1 MNTARLAIPMPA
13 SPHSLLRALA
23 TALLLPGSAV
33 LAQVPATTAE
43 TPIAPVIATA
53 APSPAA
59 AVPAADTAPS
69 AAQVPSC
76 TELSDQAMAAD
87 LRATTAQAQR
97 QDAMQQARL
106 LDAAIGLWTQ
116 AASRCEGRPQ
126 ERARRNLSDSQ
137 RSRQALEGQLAA
149 SPACASSQ
157 KDAGTLQEMA
167 QQAVRERRWL
177 DAAVGYRKAETLWDV
192 AAERCSGEA
201 QKLALQRRDQT
212 ATDAHN
218 AEHCA
223 PVFER
228 ARDQSQQLRRLGGER
243 SSPERLTHSQA
254 AETLW
259 REAMQQC
266 RGAAQDLA
274 RSNADNLARERGTP
288 WVITAVPGSP
298 ATAAATTTPAA
309 IPAPTRA
316 PEAPA
321 TVSAAAPAPSLPVPA
336 AALAAPTAVAPAVA
350 APTGLFQ
357 SLANSLSAPRAA
369 AVNPA
374 PVAAP
379 AAAAPQDMDLQAG
392 DTRFVGRFAREGNAL
407 SGRGQILWA
416 NGNRYEGDL
425 VQGRKHGEGSF
436 AWASGQRYSGQWADD
451 QPRGKGQMR
460 FANGDDYEGEVADGL
475 PQGQGRMRY
484 ASGDVYEGR
493 FAQGKPD
500 GQGVYRWANGQS
512 YEGPWQGEQPHGHGT
527 LRFANGNVYE
537 GPLVRGTPEGQGRLT
552 YAGGDRYEGQLRQ
565 GQPDG
570 QGSYRWT
577 NGDQYTGQWQ
587 QGRKHGQGRMQW
599 ANGDAWDGRFENDG
613 QTADGTLTRKG
624 G

>member
-1 MNTARLAIPMPA
+1 MKTAPRCPMP
-13 SPHSLLRALA
+13 PKFPPVVWALGC
-23 TALLLPGSAV
+23 ALLLHSGSV
-33 LAQVPATTAE
+33 LAQTA
-43 TPIAPVIATA
+43 PAPVEPVLANPAPSHPVATPAEAVAPASTA
-53 APSPAA
+53 ARPE
-59 AVPAADTAPS
+59 T
-69 AAQVPSC
+69 C
-76 TELSDQAMAAD
+76 TELSDQAMGAD
-87 LRATTAQAQR
+87 LRAATAQTQR
-97 QDAMQQARL
+97 QDPAQQVQL
-106 LDAAIGLWTQ
+106 LDASIRLWAG
-116 AASRCEGRPQ
+116 AAERCEGRPK
-126 ERARRNLSDSQ
+126 ERARRNLADSQ
-137 RSRQALEGQLAA
+137 RSRQALDGQLAA

-201 QKLALQRRDQT
+201 QQLAVQRREQT

-218 AEHCA
+218 AEFCA

-243 SSPERLTHSQA
+243 SSPERQTHSQA

-274 RSNADNLARERGTP
+274 RSNADSLARERGTP

-298 ATAAATTTPAA
+298 ATAVATTTL
-309 IPAPTRA
+309 APTPTPMA
-316 PEAPA
+316 PAVGSAAASVPSSPAPA
-321 TVSAAAPAPSLPVPA
+321 TAIAAPVTAVPTAAAP
-336 AALAAPTAVAPAVA
+336 
-350 APTGLFQ
+350 GLLQ
-357 SLANSLSAPRAA
+357 SLANGLSAPLAA
-369 AVNPA
+369 AG
-374 PVAAP
+374 
-379 AAAAPQDMDLQAG
+379 PQEMDLQAG

-436 AWASGQRYSGQWADD
+436 LWASGQRYSGQWADD

-460 FANGDDYEGEVADGL
+460 FANGDDYEGDVADGL

-493 FAQGKPD
+493 FARGKPD

-512 YEGPWQGEQPHGHGT
+512 YEGPWQGEQPHGHGK

-599 ANGDAWDGRFENDG
+599 ASGDTWDGRFENDG
-613 QTADGTLTRKG
+613 QTAEGTLLRKG
-624 G
+624 S